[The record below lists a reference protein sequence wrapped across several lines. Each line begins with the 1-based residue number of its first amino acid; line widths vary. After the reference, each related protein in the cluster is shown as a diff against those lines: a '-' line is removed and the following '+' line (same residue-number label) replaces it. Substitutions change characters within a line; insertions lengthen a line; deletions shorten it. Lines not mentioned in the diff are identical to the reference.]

1 MVILYLDIKDADI
14 HAFLNRFLFGDF
26 SFIEI
31 FEDGEVYF
39 YDETLTLY
47 DKILLFLNLPRD
59 TDRISRKRLDEAIN
73 PKKGYLP
80 TYLKNLKDKKLIHEN
95 SDGIKL
101 TRIGIQN
108 AIKLLKEKG
117 MNKSN

>member
-1 MVILYLDIKDADI
+1 MSYLSIQP
-14 HAFLNRFLFGDF
+14 LNNRFIYLGIYY
-26 SFIEI
+26 S
-31 FEDGEVYF
+31 F
-39 YDETLTLY
+39 YDETFTLY

-59 TDRISRKRLDEAIN
+59 TDRISRKRLNEAIN

-117 MNKSN
+117 MNESN